1 MAKNSLSLSLVLMN
15 RVAEVFQM
23 WILGACFRL
32 TILWEAA
39 VFVYIIIY
47 VCLDTF
53 NFKAAVRVV
62 SWQTALQCSGHS
74 SS

>member
-1 MAKNSLSLSLVLMN
+1 MD
-15 RVAEVFQM
+15 
-23 WILGACFRL
+23 LGCMFSSL

-47 VCLDTF
+47 VCRATF

-62 SWQTALQCSGHS
+62 SWQTALQCSGRS